1 MQILNIILYIM
12 AIIANCFLTWFAITA
27 WFELRRLKRDIIGM
41 KRALAV
47 TTTITMGEHVK
58 SNFEQLNEMKAAFHR
73 LIENE
78 QYEEAEKL
86 KAAIKKDGLQKMHHV
101 MRGLKILD
109 RKTFQTDRTNDI
121 SDKYAVHYI
130 PTKFLIDKEGNIVG
144 RLDSDELDAKLAE
157 IFGK

>member
-1 MQILNIILYIM
+1 M

-78 QYEEAEKL
+78 QYEEAEELKNAIAKMELSAEHALKEFKDICGDKL
-86 KAAIKKDGLQKMHHV
+86 C
-101 MRGLKILD
+101 
-109 RKTFQTDRTNDI
+109 DI
-121 SDKYAVHYI
+121 VV
-130 PTKFLIDKEGNIVG
+130 TKVKSHIDEE
-144 RLDSDELDAKLAE
+144 D
-157 IFGK
+157 